1 MNQVEE
7 QYQEGLITEGE
18 KYNKV
23 VDIWAK
29 ATDEIAAE
37 MMAEMAR
44 EVLTVE
50 VPDPENPEKTIVHQ
64 EEVDSF
70 NPVFMMA
77 DSGARGSKD
86 QMRQL
91 AGHAGLDGQAFG

>member
-1 MNQVEE
+1 MEE

-29 ATDEIAAE
+29 ATDEVAAE

-44 EVLTVE
+44 EV
-50 VPDPENPEKTIVHQ
+50 IVQ
-64 EEVDSF
+64 EAG
-70 NPVFMMA
+70 N
-77 DSGARGSKD
+77 RGP
-86 QMRQL
+86 M
-91 AGHAGLDGQAFG
+91 G